1 MSISFSGLT
10 SGLDTSS
17 WVESLTALKRAK
29 VDTLEEEKETVLLSQ
44 ETLNSIKSFFTSF
57 RTTIE
62 KITDTKFNVA
72 SMDLFTQKLVNSSDT
87 SKITATATNEAAE
100 NSYDIQVDQLASN
113 TQAASGYS
121 YVTTIIQTTT
131 ATLDSK
137 LSTIGVKAG
146 TIGVNVD
153 GVNHNLTITENDTIS
168 SLITKFQNLGV
179 SANYNEQSGIF
190 SLNINASDITDTGN
204 TGIVDALHLE
214 DDNKGYK
221 TNSSLQITKEETVY
235 SAATEDTK
243 LSELGVQNGTITIE
257 AYGNNFDFAINNNTT
272 LGDFITFL
280 QGNGIDA
287 SLDSEGNLTISD
299 IEIVSEGTTNIK
311 DALGLNEGESV
322 SSNKQVTGDLSYSV
336 VETTTTV
343 ANEDT
348 ALKDLG
354 ITVNDGDTVII
365 ENSAGQLSTITLTDT
380 STLGDLIQGM
390 EGGGLSAELT
400 PEGSLEIS
408 GGTITG
414 GSLDIKDGLGLTE
427 SVTGKDTVSGILYTN
442 TTTTIEATESTA
454 LSKYGITD
462 SMSESDRSVVLYNRN
477 QESVGTLVVTS
488 TSTIGDLIEFVN
500 NHGAS
505 AGLSDGRLSISNGYI
520 ENAALER
527 SMGLSKNSTNSYAL
541 SSVIMTTTSVVATE
555 DARLGDIISNL
566 GTESSVSGG
575 YSASFNGTAMGF

>member
-1 MSISFSGLT
+1 MLPRYFAKGLAVSISFSGLT

-29 VDTLEEEKETVLLSQ
+29 VETLEEEKETVLLSQ

-100 NSYDIQVDQLASN
+100 NTYDIQVDQLASN
-113 TQAASGYS
+113 TQATSGYS
-121 YVTTIIQTTT
+121 YVTTIIQTTP

-146 TIGVNVD
+146 TIGVKVD

-168 SLITKFQNLGV
+168 SLITKFQNIGV
-179 SANYNEQSGIF
+179 SANYNEKSGIF
-190 SLNINASDITDTGN
+190 SLNINASDITDTGK

-214 DDNKGYK
+214 DDNQGYK
-221 TNSSLQITKEETVY
+221 TNTSLQITKEETTY
-235 SAATEDTK
+235 TPATEDTK
-243 LSELGVQNGTITIE
+243 LSELGVKNGTITIE
-257 AYGNNFDFAINNNTT
+257 AYGNSYNYTINNNTT
-272 LGDFITFL
+272 LGNFIDFL
-280 QGNGIDA
+280 NGKGIDA
-287 SLDSEGNLTISD
+287 SLDSEGNLSISD

-311 DALGLNEGESV
+311 GALGLDEGESV
-322 SSNKQVTGDLSYSV
+322 SSNKQVTGELTYSV

-343 ANEDT
+343 ANNDT

-354 ITVNDGDTVII
+354 LNINNGSTVIV
-365 ENSAGQLSTITLTDT
+365 ENDAGKTTTITLNST
-380 STLGDLIQGM
+380 STLGDLISGM
-390 EGGGLSAELT
+390 ENAGLNAELT
-400 PEGSLEIS
+400 PEGSLEIT

-454 LSKYGITD
+454 LSKYGISD
-462 SMSESDRSVVLYNRN
+462 SMSSAERTVVLYNRN
-477 QESVGTLVVTS
+477 QESVGTLTVNS
-488 TSTIGDLIEFVN
+488 TSTIGDLIDFVN
-500 NHGAS
+500 AHGV
-505 AGLSDGRLSISNGYI
+505 RC
-520 ENAALER
+520 
-527 SMGLSKNSTNSYAL
+527 SYKDNKCYR
-541 SSVIMTTTSVVATE
+541 E
-555 DARLGDIISNL
+555 
-566 GTESSVSGG
+566 
-575 YSASFNGTAMGF
+575 FNGVNKEQYKFLCIEFGYNDDNERCCD